1 LDEWKTRYSKLEITL
16 VEYRAYEDRLKE
28 YENRIALLTQE
39 IERLNGV
46 LRQRAEEIDNWKS
59 RYSKIEISIT
69 EYKGLEGRLREYE
82 NRIALLSQEIERLNG
97 VLKSRADEIEQ
108 WRVNYSKLEI
118 TINEYKVIESRGKD
132 MEGRVSMLLREIDDW
147 KSRYSK
153 LEISIGEYR
162 NLEGRLKEYENR
174 LVKNING
181 VNQFNNLIELF
192 SFKTSAE

>member
-1 LDEWKTRYSKLEITL
+1 L
-16 VEYRAYEDRLKE
+16 
-28 YENRIALLTQE
+28 NR
-39 IERLNGV
+39 V

-97 VLKSRADEIEQ
+97 VLKARADEIEQ

-132 MEGRVSMLLREIDDW
+132 MESRVSMLLREIHDW

-162 NLEGRLKEYENR
+162 NLEGRLKENENR
-174 LVKNING
+174 
-181 VNQFNNLIELF
+181 
-192 SFKTSAE
+192 